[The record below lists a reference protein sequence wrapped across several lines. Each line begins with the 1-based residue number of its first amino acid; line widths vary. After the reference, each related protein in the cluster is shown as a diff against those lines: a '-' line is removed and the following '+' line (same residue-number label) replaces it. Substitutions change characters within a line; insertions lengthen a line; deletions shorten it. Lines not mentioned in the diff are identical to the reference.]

1 MLEVRPAAV
10 SDLASAL
17 LDALDDDALDAL
29 AEQLA
34 PRLAERLAVGTGPEP
49 DHWLTTHE
57 AAERVG
63 VHAQTIRRAVRAGNL
78 AARRPGG
85 TATGPLRID
94 PADLAA
100 WMPAARVAGT
110 ARDAV
115 PRPRRRGTRGAGPL
129 GALLAAEARGKAVA
143 DERAEP

>member
-1 MLEVRPAAV
+1 MLEVRSAAV

-29 AEQLA
+29 AEQ
-34 PRLAERLAVGTGPEP
+34 LAVGTGPEP

-129 GALLAAEARGKAVA
+129 GALLAAEARGKAVCG
-143 DERAEP
+143 